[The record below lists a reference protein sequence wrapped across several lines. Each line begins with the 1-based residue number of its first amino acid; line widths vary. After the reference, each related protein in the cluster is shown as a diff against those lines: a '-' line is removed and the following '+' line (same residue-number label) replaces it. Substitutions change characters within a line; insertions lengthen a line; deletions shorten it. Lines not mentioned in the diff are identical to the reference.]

1 MIITKMLPTDKID
14 FSGYPPKHVVVAGAT
29 GMVGREIIRVLDK
42 RPNVTFTALT
52 RCLGTLS
59 CVSGRVKEVEF
70 DYDDLKAVSRIGG
83 DIPCD
88 VLLCALG
95 TTIKKAGSPEA
106 FRLVDLEYPSRL
118 FEHLKQLP
126 NKPMI
131 GAISS
136 VGAGKPTGLYLKT
149 KFDMEQRLIES
160 GLSHLIV
167 RPSLLLGDREE
178 IRLTEWVSGVFL
190 RPYLAVIKALAPQS
204 RLLWRFAPIEAAKVA
219 EAMVRVCVDEPP
231 LENSKIL
238 EGLALHHPIMQL

>member
-1 MIITKMLPTDKID
+1 MIFTKMLPTEKID

-29 GMVGREIIRVLDK
+29 GMVGREIIRVLDE
-42 RPNVTFTALT
+42 RPNATFTALT

-59 CVSGRVKEVEF
+59 GISGRVAEIKF
-70 DYDDLKAVSRIGG
+70 DYDDPKAFNRIGE

-106 FRLVDLEYPSRL
+106 FRMVDLEYPSRL
-118 FEHLKQLP
+118 FERLKQLP

-131 GAISS
+131 GVVSS

-160 GLSHLIV
+160 GLPHLIV
-167 RPSLLLGDREE
+167 RPSLLLGDRDE
-178 IRLTEWVSGVFL
+178 IRPAEWLSGVFL
-190 RPYLAVIKALAPQS
+190 KPYLAVIKTLAPQS
-204 RLLWRFAPIEAAKVA
+204 RPLWHIAPIEATKVA
-219 EAMVRVCVDEPP
+219 EAMVRICVDEPP

-238 EGLALHHPIMQL
+238 EGLVLHHPIMQ